1 MSQYLHR
8 GNIWKFAALGLIVAF
23 ASGIVY
29 RQFHKIHNSDESAS
43 SRMTSL
49 GVPTQAAAPKSEVP
63 VLMNDPA
70 ISKSWGLMH
79 GESGSDIRA
88 DRAWAITQGS
98 KDIKVAVIDTG
109 ADVNH
114 PDLNCNIWRNP
125 GETGFDAKGKDRSN
139 NQLDDDGNG
148 FVDDVYGWNFDGNNN
163 DLADH
168 HGHGTHISGIIGACG
183 GNGIGISGVSPHVS
197 IIVLKYYD
205 PRSAKSDN
213 LANTVKAIHYAIKM
227 GANIINYSG
236 GGLDFSQDEYA
247 AVKLARDKGIL
258 FVAAAGNEYSNSD
271 QSHYYPANYKL
282 DNIISVTAINQK
294 TQVLKSSN
302 FGMDT
307 VHIAAPGENIFSL
320 LPNNKYGTMTGTS
333 QATAFVSGVA
343 ALIMAENREMN
354 YSEVRNQIL
363 DASDEV
369 PDKLAGKTKN
379 FRKLNSYKAL
389 AIHSKSTISGMQTV
403 ANTADQAVFSP
414 SRVDRAPNQVSQQI
428 SQLSGLME
436 AMKTAGG
443 SAQPALQPNDKNKY

>member
-1 MSQYLHR
+1 MNSFLRRPY
-8 GNIWKFAALGLIVAF
+8 IWKLSLALVLVGAAGALVHNQLHPV
-23 ASGIVY
+23 
-29 RQFHKIHNSDESAS
+29 HNSDEAPI

-49 GVPTQAAAPKSEVP
+49 GTPTQTASPKTEQP
-63 VLMNDPA
+63 VLLNDPA
-70 ISKSWGLMH
+70 IAKNWGLMH
-79 GESGSDIRA
+79 NESGSDIRA
-88 DRAWAITQGS
+88 DRAWSITQGS

-109 ADVNH
+109 ADINH
-114 PDLNCNIWRNP
+114 PDLGCNIWHNT
-125 GETGFDAKGKDRSN
+125 GEIGFDAKGKDRSN
-139 NQLDDDGNG
+139 NQIDDDGNG

-197 IIVLKYYD
+197 IMVLKYYD

-213 LANTVKAIHYAIKM
+213 LANTVKAIHYAVKM

-236 GGLDFSQDEYA
+236 GGLDFSQDEYN
-247 AVKLARDKGIL
+247 AVKAARDKGIL

-302 FGMDT
+302 YGVDT
-307 VHIAAPGENIFSL
+307 VDIAAPGENIFSL
-320 LPNNKYGTMTGTS
+320 LPNNRYGTMTGTS

-343 ALIMAENREMN
+343 ALIMADNREMS
-354 YSEVRNQIL
+354 YTDVRKQIL

-369 PDKLAGKTKN
+369 PDRLVGKTKN
-379 FRKLNSYKAL
+379 YRKLNSYKAL
-389 AIHSKSTISGMQTV
+389 AIHTKSTISGMQTV
-403 ANTADQAVFSP
+403 ANTADQTVFSP
-414 SRVDRAPNQVSQQI
+414 THIDRSPSQVSQQI

-436 AMKTAGG
+436 ALKTAGG
-443 SAQPALQPNDKNKY
+443 PAAPTARLPNAKN